1 MSYASVYTSGT
12 NGVAIN
18 TSNIGDS
25 VLKTSGTSGGNLPV
39 SPATLVSGTQYTF
52 CILPLSGAGL
62 YAISLNFDVDG
73 DNTTA
78 FQSILVEVYKGN
90 SFVAPSGLL
99 NDQNFLVGTTL
110 PNANPI
116 SQLYTTILQIT
127 DSDAV
132 KGFAVSLTATF
143 GGTAPTIPST
153 AIRIQKLT

>member
-12 NGVAIN
+12 NGVAIDA
-18 TSNIGDS
+18 SNVGSS
-25 VLKTSGTSGGNLPV
+25 VLRVSGTSGGNLPV
-39 SPATLVSGTQYTF
+39 APATLVSGTTYTF
-52 CILPLSGAGL
+52 CILPLFGAGL
-62 YAISLNFDVDG
+62 YALSLSFDVDG
-73 DNTTA
+73 NNTTV
-78 FQSILVEVYKGN
+78 FESILVEVYKGN

-99 NDQNFLVGTTL
+99 NDQDFLVGTTL

-132 KGFAVSLTATF
+132 KGFAVSLRATF
-143 GGTAPTIPST
+143 AGLAPTIPAT